1 MEPLCAWEADVIAK
15 LASQGAERREDSDNE
30 SSLAFS
36 VEINGKRRGFLIP
49 RATLDGGYG
58 QSHLTQI
65 EEQLTLVGL
74 DLLPLDSNLH

>member
-1 MEPLCAWEADVIAK
+1 MDPICAGVANVIAK
-15 LASQGAERREDSDNE
+15 LTSQGAERREDSDNE

-49 RATLDGGYG
+49 RPTLDGGYS

-74 DLLPLDSNLH
+74 DLLPLDLNLH